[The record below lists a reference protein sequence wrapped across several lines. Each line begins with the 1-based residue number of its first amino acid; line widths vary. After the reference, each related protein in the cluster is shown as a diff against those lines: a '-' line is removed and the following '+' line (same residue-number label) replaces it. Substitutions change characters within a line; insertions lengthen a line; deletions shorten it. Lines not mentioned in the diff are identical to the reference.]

1 MPIAHLN
8 GTELFYV
15 EVGEGA
21 PCLMMH
27 GGLGFDHTSLHP
39 WFDPLS
45 DVMRLVY
52 YDHRANGRSGRPPLE
67 TLTFEHL
74 CADAD
79 ALREHLG
86 YEEIAVLG
94 FSYGGFVALEYALR
108 YPERLKRLILVD
120 TAATFDFGE
129 EIEANARRKGATQEQ
144 LDALEAEVT
153 DETAFRQ
160 QIETLLPLYWRRFD
174 ADLGERLLSTTVLS
188 AEAAEAGFALAE
200 GWSVVP
206 RLGEISAPTLVLVG
220 RDDFICP
227 PSQATIMHER
237 IPNSELVVFEQSGH
251 FPYIE
256 EPEAFFDAV
265 RGWLKRT

>member
-1 MPIAHLN
+1 MPLAHLN

-39 WFDPLS
+39 WFDPLC

-86 YEEIAVLG
+86 
-94 FSYGGFVALEYALR
+94 F
-108 YPERLKRLILVD
+108 
-120 TAATFDFGE
+120 
-129 EIEANARRKGATQEQ
+129 
-144 LDALEAEVT
+144 EV
-153 DETAFRQ
+153 
-160 QIETLLPLYWRRFD
+160 IETRDPDTKGGNGFLVILS
-174 ADLGERLLSTTVLS
+174 ADLG
-188 AEAAEAGFALAE
+188 A
-200 GWSVVP
+200 
-206 RLGEISAPTLVLVG
+206 
-220 RDDFICP
+220 
-227 PSQATIMHER
+227 
-237 IPNSELVVFEQSGH
+237 
-251 FPYIE
+251 
-256 EPEAFFDAV
+256 
-265 RGWLKRT
+265 

>member
-1 MPIAHLN
+1 MPLAHIN

-45 DVMRLVY
+45 DVMRLLY
-52 YDHRANGRSGRPPLE
+52 YDHRVNGRSGRPPLE

-86 YEEIAVLG
+86 FEEIAVLG

-108 YPERLKRLILVD
+108 YPQRLKRLILVD
-120 TAATFDFGE
+120 TAATFDYAE
-129 EIEANARRKGATQEQ
+129 EIEANARGKGATQEQ

-153 DETAFRQ
+153 DEATFRQ

-174 ADLGERLLSTTVLS
+174 VDLGERILSSTVLS
-188 AEAAEAGFALAE
+188 AEAAEAGFA
-200 GWSVVP
+200 
-206 RLGEISAPTLVLVG
+206 
-220 RDDFICP
+220 
-227 PSQATIMHER
+227 
-237 IPNSELVVFEQSGH
+237 
-251 FPYIE
+251 
-256 EPEAFFDAV
+256 
-265 RGWLKRT
+265 